1 MGGTIP
7 LITNPNRRLLPKY
20 AAVGL
25 QNGEPMGRGR
35 LTGKTVLMLLAISIS
50 SCSLSKQE
58 REDGYAAKLEPM
70 VGNAT
75 RDDVVQTFGL
85 PLQREMVGENE
96 YYFWRFKARK
106 HLDDPYVPQ
115 KGTYFNH
122 EELTIVFD
130 GKGIM
135 KSWKVSFAK

>member
-1 MGGTIP
+1 MSRT
-7 LITNPNRRLLPKY
+7 K
-20 AAVGL
+20 AGL
-25 QNGEPMGRGR
+25 R
-35 LTGKTVLMLLAISIS
+35 MLLVLLGVLIS

-58 REDGYAAKLEPM
+58 REDGYAAKLDPL
-70 VGNAT
+70 VGIAT

-85 PLQREMVGENE
+85 PLQKEMVGDNE

-122 EELTIVFD
+122 EELTVVFD
-130 GKGIM
+130 TKGVM